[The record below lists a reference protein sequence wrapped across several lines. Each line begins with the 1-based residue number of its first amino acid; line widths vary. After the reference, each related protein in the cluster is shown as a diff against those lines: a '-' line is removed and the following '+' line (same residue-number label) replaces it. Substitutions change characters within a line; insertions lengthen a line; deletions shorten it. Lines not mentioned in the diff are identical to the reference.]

1 MVNKIISAIVLGV
14 LIYIWWYAGTMVP
27 WVNDGSYK
35 VNGAVLAVDGAVRE
49 MIFPGAI
56 YLFFSILTFV
66 LACCKK

>member
-14 LIYIWWYAGTMVP
+14 LIYIWFYAGTMVP
-27 WVNDGSYK
+27 WVNDGSFK
-35 VNGAVLAVDGAVRE
+35 VMGVARE
-49 MIFPGAI
+49 IHFPGAG

>member
-35 VNGAVLAVDGAVRE
+35 VVGAVLVRE
-49 MIFPGAI
+49 MLFPGAI